1 MKKIT
6 KILAAA
12 AVLACGLILSGCAA
26 AETIKET
33 VVENVNGSYKQ
44 WYKYTSKKQ
53 IDVPLIDASI
63 DEDKQPDDT
72 PVSEDK
78 LKNAEIYLYFD
89 PDVGLTVAVQTVTQQ
104 EVSLLGGI
112 YTQNVDMV
120 VGDFKEIP
128 KEKFGKKS
136 WYTVWG
142 SGKLEKSSEPKIHK
156 SPDECIRIGTDKAPK
171 SKIQWKKVL
180 ANYLLDSLLDE

>member
-72 PVSEDK
+72 PVSE
-78 LKNAEIYLYFD
+78 
-89 PDVGLTVAVQTVTQQ
+89 
-104 EVSLLGGI
+104 
-112 YTQNVDMV
+112 
-120 VGDFKEIP
+120 
-128 KEKFGKKS
+128 
-136 WYTVWG
+136 
-142 SGKLEKSSEPKIHK
+142 
-156 SPDECIRIGTDKAPK
+156 
-171 SKIQWKKVL
+171 
-180 ANYLLDSLLDE
+180 